1 MRNNKVSNPKA
12 ESGPASENQFSRPL
26 LIYDDMCSSC
36 ARFAKTA
43 ARVSRGWIR
52 IAGHYKSQEAINVK
66 KAIFPS
72 NYDATKMF
80 WLVNKKGAFG
90 ARSGLMQT
98 AKEILIGNFKWFED
112 KCGKR
117 NNNDNNNEANS
128 SLKDDDDDGGLQ
140 MQCYYKDK
148 ASCMST
154 TSTLKRLFNMLKNSD
169 KFNF

>member
-1 MRNNKVSNPKA
+1 MSNPKA
-12 ESGPASENQFSRPL
+12 ESASTSASENQFSRPL

-36 ARFAKTA
+36 TRFAKTA
-43 ARVSRGWIR
+43 ARMSRGWIR
-52 IAGHYKSQEAINVK
+52 IAGHFKSQEAINVK

-72 NYDATKMF
+72 NYDATRMF

-98 AKEILIGNFKWFED
+98 AKEILVGNFKWFED

-117 NNNDNNNEANS
+117 NNNYNNNNET
-128 SLKDDDDDGGLQ
+128 LQ
-140 MQCYYKDK
+140 MQCNYDNK

-154 TSTLKRLFNMLKNSD
+154 KSTLNRLFNMLKSSD

>member
-1 MRNNKVSNPKA
+1 MRNNIVSNSKA
-12 ESGPASENQFSRPL
+12 ESGSASENQFSRPL

-90 ARSGLMQT
+90 ARSGLTQT

-128 SLKDDDDDGGLQ
+128 SLKDGNETLQ
-140 MQCYYKDK
+140 IQCNYDNK

-154 TSTLKRLFNMLKNSD
+154 KSTLNRLFNMLKKSD

>member
-1 MRNNKVSNPKA
+1 
-12 ESGPASENQFSRPL
+12 L

-36 ARFAKTA
+36 TRFAKTA
-43 ARVSRGWIR
+43 VRMSRGWIR

-66 KAIFPS
+66 KTIFPN
-72 NYDATKMF
+72 NYDATRMF

-90 ARSGLMQT
+90 ARSGLTKT

-128 SLKDDDDDGGLQ
+128 SLLKDSNEALQ
-140 MQCYYKDK
+140 MQCNYKDIS
-148 ASCMST
+148 SCIST
-154 TSTLKRLFNMLKNSD
+154 KSTLNRLFNMLKNSD